1 MATIVTRTSKGSALT
16 HTEADANL
24 TNINAELGEKA
35 VKANNLSDLPDAG
48 AARTNLG
55 LGTAAVT
62 ASTDYATAAQ
72 GALADSAIQ
81 PNDNISTLTNNSNF
95 ISDITGENLTD
106 LADVTITSA
115 TTGQVIKYNGSA
127 WINDTDAGAGIASVS
142 EDTGPELGGNL
153 NTAGFSI
160 KNTTGTSG
168 GKVVIDDNVNI
179 IGAISNDTYSQV
191 NFADDIVFQ
200 AGLGTKF
207 SDADGSHY
215 VKLVSGDTV
224 AASWTLKL
232 PVADGTS
239 GQALVTDASGQ
250 LSFATISGG
259 SGIALTDLS
268 VTQNAAGT
276 AALSYNNTTGVFS
289 YTPPNLS
296 SYLTSYTETN
306 DLSAAVTWAN
316 VPDANITQSSVTQ
329 HQAALTITESQISDL
344 SHTTALAFSAITSKP
359 TTLSGYGITD
369 GYTNADVDSHLNQ
382 TGPTTGYVLSWNGS
396 DYAWVAQSGGGGG
409 DVVDDTSPQLGGNLD
424 VNGQSIVS
432 VSDGDITIVPNG
444 TGSIVTGNLFKYTPD
459 DSDAYDG
466 VTYNHTSDASYT
478 EPWTNRQF
486 GNTRWLHSW
495 ESTSGTEAQRHYGS
509 GFLDQWTLSTSTSSS
524 NARYRQL
531 TNNLSVYYHADVTPS
546 SSNHGIQGYS
556 INHDFNNT
564 SGSDH
569 TVSWVTNYGSGNFW
583 GTLTNKVTVTNMV
596 GFQNKLDM
604 NNSNLQFDRSIGF
617 YNTRGGSASNPNEH
631 YGYLNDFAG
640 SKEGFGNI
648 EMYREELLETTHS
661 SSGAITLDYNSGN
674 TQKFTLG
681 AAVTAFNMSN
691 WPTETNELGSM
702 TVLLKQDGTGSRSVS
717 FTAGGAETFLFA
729 GGNKVAAQAANAVTI
744 ISIVNYGGG
753 EYYWHV
759 SGEYSA

>member
-24 TNINAELGEKA
+24 TNINAELGGLV
-35 VKANNLSDLPDAG
+35 VKANNLGDLPDTG

-62 ASTDYATAAQ
+62 ASTAYATAAQ
-72 GALADSAIQ
+72 GALADSATQ
-81 PNDNISTLTNNSNF
+81 PSDNISTLTNDSNF
-95 ISDITGENLTD
+95 ISGITGENLSD
-106 LADVTITSA
+106 LADVTITTA

-127 WINDTDAGAGIASVS
+127 WINDTDAGG
-142 EDTGPELGGNL
+142 
-153 NTAGFSI
+153 
-160 KNTTGTSG
+160 
-168 GKVVIDDNVNI
+168 
-179 IGAISNDTYSQV
+179 
-191 NFADDIVFQ
+191 
-200 AGLGTKF
+200 
-207 SDADGSHY
+207 
-215 VKLVSGDTV
+215 
-224 AASWTLKL
+224 
-232 PVADGTS
+232 
-239 GQALVTDASGQ
+239 
-250 LSFATISGG
+250 
-259 SGIALTDLS
+259 GIALTDLS
-268 VTQNAAGT
+268 VTQNSAGT

-344 SHTTALAFSAITSKP
+344 SHTTALAFSAITSTP

-369 GYTNADVDSHLNQ
+369 GYANADVDSHLNQ

-409 DVVDDTSPQLGGNLD
+409 GGDVVDDETPQLGGPLD

-432 VSDGDITIVPNG
+432 LSNGDITIVPNG
-444 TGSIVTGNLFKYTPD
+444 TGAIVTGNLFKYTPD

-478 EPWTNRQF
+478 EPWTNRQY
-486 GNTRWLHSW
+486 GGTRFLHSW
-495 ESTSGTEAQRHYGS
+495 ETTAGTEAQRHYGS
-509 GFLDQWTLSTSTSSS
+509 GFLDQWTLATNTSSS
-524 NARYRQL
+524 NARYRQQ

-546 SSNHGIQGYS
+546 SSHHGIQGYS

-569 TVSWVTNYGSGNFW
+569 TVSWVSNYASGNFW
-583 GTLTNKVTVTNMV
+583 GTLTNKVTVTNMF

-617 YNTRGGSASNPNEH
+617 YNTRGGTASNPNEA

-674 TQKFTLG
+674 SKKFTLG

-729 GGNKVAAQAANAVTI
+729 GGNKVSAQAANSVTI